1 MKIYLAATIGFWV
14 LTNSSVATTLSAG
27 SPPVEMHEA
36 GTTQSG
42 SAQEPAQTAQPT
54 SPTQDTPQPAQETA
68 PEKTGSEKTGSEK
81 SAPEQPPQAPIAPPP
96 SPTQEPQPPA
106 STKKPEPAAKSSA
119 RKHRRRKHVT
129 TKPAA
134 TGKKVVRN
142 GGTADPAAQLA
153 PGVSNEQASRQRR
166 STTELLATTDTNLKQ
181 LASRELNKTQQDSV
195 SQIRKYMEQ
204 AKTAEE
210 TGDVQRAQNLASKAL
225 MLSDDLVKH

>member
-14 LTNSSVATTLSAG
+14 LTNSSVATNLSAG
-27 SPPVEMHEA
+27 SHPVEMHEA
-36 GTTQSG
+36 ATTQSG
-42 SAQEPAQTAQPT
+42 SAQEPAQAAQPT
-54 SPTQDTPQPAQETA
+54 SPTQDTPQPAQQTA
-68 PEKTGSEKTGSEK
+68 PEKTGPEKTGSEK
-81 SAPEQPPQAPIAPPP
+81 SAPEQPPQAPIAPP
-96 SPTQEPQPPA
+96 SPTQEPQPPG
-106 STKKPEPAAKSSA
+106 STKKPEPAAKSPA
-119 RKHRRRKHVT
+119 RKPRRRKHVT

-134 TGKKVVRN
+134 TGKKVVKN

-166 STTELLATTDTNLKQ
+166 STSELLATTDTNLKQ
-181 LASRELNKTQQDSV
+181 LASRELNRTQQDSV

>member
-14 LTNSSVATTLSAG
+14 LTNSSVATNLSAG
-27 SPPVEMHEA
+27 SHPVEMHEA

-42 SAQEPAQTAQPT
+42 SAQEPAQAAQPT

-68 PEKTGSEKTGSEK
+68 PEKTGPEKTGSEK
-81 SAPEQPPQAPIAPPP
+81 SAPEQPPQAPIAPP
-96 SPTQEPQPPA
+96 SPTQEPQPPG
-106 STKKPEPAAKSSA
+106 STKKPEPAAKSPA
-119 RKHRRRKHVT
+119 RKPRRRKHVT

-134 TGKKVVRN
+134 TGKKVVKN

-181 LASRELNKTQQDSV
+181 LASRELNRTQQDSV

>member
-14 LTNSSVATTLSAG
+14 LTNSSVATNLSAG
-27 SPPVEMHEA
+27 SHPVEMHEA

-42 SAQEPAQTAQPT
+42 SAQEPAQAAQPT

-68 PEKTGSEKTGSEK
+68 PEKTGPEKTGSEK
-81 SAPEQPPQAPIAPPP
+81 SAPEQPPQAPIAPP
-96 SPTQEPQPPA
+96 SPTQEPQPPG
-106 STKKPEPAAKSSA
+106 STKKPEPAAKSPA
-119 RKHRRRKHVT
+119 RKPRRRKHVT

-134 TGKKVVRN
+134 TGKKVVKN

-181 LASRELNKTQQDSV
+181 LASRELNRTQQDSV

-204 AKTAEE
+204 ANAAEKA
-210 TGDVQRAQNLASKAL
+210 GDVQRAHNLASKAL
-225 MLSDDLVKH
+225 LLSDDLVKH